1 MNTTEQPPKDHVR
14 KKASVNLKAL
24 ALQMER
30 LAQLD
35 AKVRGGT
42 PDKEFLK
49 MAMLTASGIFRLVV
63 IGEIK
68 KGKSSFI
75 NALLGTENLVPV
87 HSDVATSTIF
97 KIHYG
102 KELKYTVYFE
112 DAIGKEKLVIQ
123 PGEVDDYGTERGNP
137 GNKKQVDYIRVE
149 SPSPLLTNGLI
160 IVDTPGVGGL
170 FKEHR
175 EITFRHVPNADAVFF
190 VTESDGAPLGED
202 EVEFLKEL
210 RQVTSL
216 ISFIQTKST
225 KVDGDAR
232 KKRMENNVKIL
243 REQVGIPGKELTYF
257 IVDSKLK
264 IAADQKRDADDLNFS
279 GFGPVVAYLNNTLR
293 RNQEINAAKRSWA
306 ITQAKLGPLAAHL
319 SERRRILDADTTE
332 KRTGLQKELEHLQ
345 SQLTEWEKS
354 SKPLILEQ
362 FKKGMNSLV
371 QSTTDKL
378 SPLQPS
384 GPIYSEFSS
393 RIWEA
398 ENADQLKIIVSH
410 FSDNLAALASSA
422 CVKIC
427 GEATTEATRLI
438 EELTKDVLK
447 TMTHGKGA
455 DLVVSDLNTEA
466 LWVSTDA
473 LERVVAKEMSGGFFE
488 EARTSMYGGMAG
500 IAIAQVVGGLVGSVI
515 PVVGTIAG
523 SWVGGVVAAIWGGRV
538 STEIATKQKL
548 DAMKQQ
554 ADAALNQTLST
565 AYQSAAKQVNRLLT
579 EMQMEATSL
588 LQKILQQANEELIQK
603 REDINKRQRAT
614 QAEVKESQQN
624 VASWESELQGIQKS
638 LGAFRV
644 SLPA

>member
-75 NALLGTENLVPV
+75 NALLGTEKLVPV
-87 HSDVATSTIF
+87 HLNEATSTIF

-112 DAIGKEKLVIQ
+112 DATEKEKLVIQ
-123 PGEVDDYGTERGNP
+123 PGEADDYGTERGNP

-306 ITQAKLGPLAAHL
+306 ITQAKFAPLAAHL
-319 SERRRILDADTTE
+319 SERRRILDADTAD
-332 KRTGLQKELEHLQ
+332 KRGGLQKELEHLQ
-345 SQLTEWEKS
+345 SRLTEWEKS

-371 QSTTDKL
+371 QLTTDKL

-384 GPIYSEFSS
+384 GPIYSELSS

-473 LERVVAKEMSGGFFE
+473 LERVVAKNMSGGVFE
-488 EARTSMYGGMAG
+488 DARSGLYGGMAG
-500 IAIAQVVGGLVGSVI
+500 ISIAHVVGGLIGSVI

-523 SWVGGVVAAIWGGRV
+523 SWLGGVVAALWGGHIVVETDR
-538 STEIATKQKL
+538 TRKL
-548 DAMKQQ
+548 ELLKQQ
-554 ADAALNQTLST
+554 ADTALNQTLST

-614 QAEVKESQQN
+614 QAEVKEAQQN
-624 VASWESELQGIQKS
+624 VASWESELQGIKKS
-638 LGAFRV
+638 LGAFRA

>member
-1 MNTTEQPPKDHVR
+1 
-14 KKASVNLKAL
+14 
-24 ALQMER
+24 
-30 LAQLD
+30 
-35 AKVRGGT
+35 
-42 PDKEFLK
+42 

-63 IGEIK
+63 MGEIK

-87 HSDVATSTIF
+87 HSDVATSTIY

-112 DAIGKEKLVIQ
+112 EATGKEKLVIQ
-123 PGEVDDYGTERGNP
+123 PGEVDEYGTERGNP
-137 GNKKQVDYIRVE
+137 DNIKHVDYIRVE
-149 SPSPLLTNGLI
+149 SPSPLLTDGLI

-170 FKEHR
+170 FKKHR
-175 EITFRHVPNADAVFF
+175 EITFQHVPNADAVFF

-202 EVEFLKEL
+202 EVKFLKEL

-216 ISFIQTKST
+216 ITFVQTKST
-225 KVDGDAR
+225 KVDEKAR
-232 KKRMENNVKIL
+232 KARMENNLSIL
-243 REQVGIPGKELTYF
+243 REQVGIPDKEISYF
-257 IVDSKLK
+257 PVDSKLK
-264 IAADQKRDADDLNFS
+264 IKADQIRNAEFLNFS
-279 GFGPVVAYLNNTLR
+279 GFGPVMAYLNNTLR

-306 ITQAKLGPLAAHL
+306 ITQAKLAPLAAHL
-319 SERRRILDADTTE
+319 SERRRILEADTTK
-332 KRTGLQKELEHLQ
+332 KRTGLQKELEHFQ
-345 SQLTEWEKS
+345 SHLTEWEKS

-362 FKKGMNSLV
+362 FKRGMNSLV
-371 QSTTDKL
+371 QTTTDKL

-384 GPIYSEFSS
+384 GPIYSEFLS

-398 ENADQLKIIVSH
+398 ENADQLKIIISQ

-447 TMTHGKGA
+447 TMTHGKSA
-455 DLVVSDLNTEA
+455 DLVVSELNTDA
-466 LWVSTDA
+466 LWVNTDA
-473 LERVVAKEMSGGFFE
+473 LERVVAKETSVGFFD
-488 EARTSMYGGMAG
+488 EARTTMYGGMAG

-523 SWVGGVVAAIWGGRV
+523 SWVGGIVAAIWGGR
-538 STEIATKQKL
+538 TAIEITTKQKL

-565 AYQSAAKQVNRLLT
+565 AYQSASKQVNRLLT
-579 EMQMEATSL
+579 EMQLEATSL
-588 LQKILQQANEELIQK
+588 LQKILQQANEDLIQK

-614 QAEVKESQQN
+614 QAEVKQAQQN
-624 VASWESELQGIQKS
+624 VVAWESELQGIQKS
-638 LGAFRV
+638 LTAFRASL

>member
-75 NALLGTENLVPV
+75 NALLGTEKLVPV
-87 HSDVATSTIF
+87 HLNEATSTIF

-306 ITQAKLGPLAAHL
+306 ITQAKFAPLAAHL

-345 SQLTEWEKS
+345 SRLTEWEKS

-371 QSTTDKL
+371 QLTTDKL

>member
-1 MNTTEQPPKDHVR
+1 
-14 KKASVNLKAL
+14 
-24 ALQMER
+24 
-30 LAQLD
+30 
-35 AKVRGGT
+35 
-42 PDKEFLK
+42 

-538 STEIATKQKL
+538 SIEIATKQKL

>member
-1 MNTTEQPPKDHVR
+1 MNTTEQPRKDHVR

-112 DAIGKEKLVIQ
+112 DATEKEKLVIQ

-137 GNKKQVDYIRVE
+137 ENKKQVDYIRVE

-170 FKEHR
+170 FKKHR

-190 VTESDGAPLGED
+190 VTESDGAPLGKD

-216 ISFIQTKST
+216 ISFVQTKST
-225 KVDGDAR
+225 KVDGEAR
-232 KKRMENNVKIL
+232 KKRMENNIKIL
-243 REQVGIPGKELTYF
+243 GEQVGLPEKELAYF
-257 IVDSKLK
+257 VVDSKLK
-264 IAADQKRDADDLNFS
+264 IAADQKRDADDLNLS
-279 GFGPVVAYLNNTLR
+279 GFGPVMAYLNNTLR

-398 ENADQLKIIVSH
+398 ENADQLKIIVSQ

-447 TMTHGKGA
+447 TMTHGKSA

-466 LWVSTDA
+466 LWVNTDA
-473 LERVVAKEMSGGFFE
+473 LERVVAKNMSGGVFE
-488 EARTSMYGGMAG
+488 DARSGLYGGMAG
-500 IAIAQVVGGLVGSVI
+500 IAIAHVVGGLIGSVI

-523 SWVGGVVAAIWGGRV
+523 SWLGGVVAALWGGHAVVENDR
-538 STEIATKQKL
+538 TRKL
-548 DAMKQQ
+548 EVLKQQ
-554 ADAALNQTLST
+554 ADTALNQTLST

-614 QAEVKESQQN
+614 QAEVKEAQQN

-638 LGAFRV
+638 LGAFRA

>member
-538 STEIATKQKL
+538 SIEIATKQKL

-638 LGAFRV
+638 LGAFRA